1 MKASAAA
8 LFILL
13 SSAGCSAEPGK
24 TGSPDEAV
32 RVQAALPA
40 RPDGPVLDQA
50 NILPVATE
58 AALDARLRRL
68 SSETRDVLVVVSV
81 DSLGGETIE
90 DYATALFNDW
100 GIGDAKTDRGLL
112 VLVAPNERRVRVA
125 VGCGLESAVTDERAA
140 EIIEQHFLP
149 RFREGD
155 YAGGVESGVEALIAR
170 LTLPRPAND
179 PGPHSESCRAEA
191 RKTA

>member
-8 LFILL
+8 LLVLL

-24 TGSPDEAV
+24 TASPDEPV
-32 RVQAALPA
+32 RVQTALPA

-50 NILPVATE
+50 DILPAARE

-68 SSETRDVLVVVSV
+68 FSETNDALVVVSV
-81 DSLGGETIE
+81 GSLGGETIE
-90 DYATALFNDW
+90 DYATALFSDW

-125 VGCGLESAVTDERAA
+125 VGCGLESTITDERASA
-140 EIIEQHFLP
+140 IIEQRFLP
-149 RFREGD
+149 KFREGD
-155 YAGGVESGVEALIAR
+155 YAGGVETGVEALIAR
-170 LTLPRPAND
+170 LALPRPAND
-179 PGPHSESCRAEA
+179 PGPHSDICKTEA
-191 RKTA
+191 RNAA